1 MGLFHIN
8 KFCYSRMETLHIT
21 DSILKCEQVQSI
33 TPTPQFF
40 RIEILNIFQLLI
52 STNVKFCIISRSFV
66 CVKIHNSTKY
76 CENFLRRKMIKTRF
90 TRSSHKILDSVQV
103 LFSNRKIFHKV
114 WVECQLSK
122 WLSRMIFQKFS
133 HPFVFTKS
141 HWIFA
146 GITFRQKT
154 RWFLMTT
161 YRQI

>member
-1 MGLFHIN
+1 MWASSKHNSDASVFPNRNIGYFSIAYFHECKI
-8 KFCYSRMETLHIT
+8 
-21 DSILKCEQVQSI
+21 
-33 TPTPQFF
+33 
-40 RIEILNIFQLLI
+40 
-52 STNVKFCIISRSFV
+52 CIISRLFV

-76 CENFLRRKMIKTRF
+76 CENFLRRKMIKTSF

-103 LFSNRKIFHKV
+103 LSSNTKIFHKV

-122 WLSRMIFQKFS
+122 WLSWMIFQKFS
-133 HPFVFTKS
+133 HALVFTKS

-154 RWFLMTT
+154 HWFLMST